1 MSFFGLG
8 SKYRPILHEQIFQ
21 LLYFSNGGFSHDD
34 VYNMPVYLRIFY
46 YKKLNEQ
53 HKKENAEM
61 EKSKKGGGSS
71 PKGINIPSFAKSPK
85 S

>member
-1 MSFFGLG
+1 
-8 SKYRPILHEQIFQ
+8 
-21 LLYFSNGGFSHDD
+21 
-34 VYNMPVYLRIFY
+34 MPVYLRIFY

-53 HKKENAEM
+53 HKKENEQM
-61 EKSKKGGGSS
+61 KKAQGKGSS